1 MIFIR
6 IHEKIANQ
14 CWRQHPAV
22 HVHVAKTGKK
32 MKAKVGITSR
42 LPNEHTQAI
51 TISGKHFNRSTNEK

>member
-32 MKAKVGITSR
+32 MKAKVKIDETHG
-42 LPNEHTQAI
+42 
-51 TISGKHFNRSTNEK
+51 

>member
-1 MIFIR
+1 MHACKQTPSGLEKMIFIR

-32 MKAKVGITSR
+32 MKAKVKIDETYG
-42 LPNEHTQAI
+42 
-51 TISGKHFNRSTNEK
+51 